1 MKICTSSRHT
11 ARHCHLVTTA
21 STSLTAVTAA
31 TSTCYIFI
39 LPSRDILTFCGSCA
53 NTNNLAAAHWSCHV
67 VWSVAVSGVTQLPG
81 QVPSW
86 APGRF
91 WPSPSPP
98 GDEPGSSTGDHRQVS
113 PLNLSQC
120 PGSEQQQHFPK
131 LQQTPGRWSVWRWCA
146 ALGLGQSREQ
156 IKLSARRFMSQVPQQ
171 MYGLAVLNL
180 KLNSGSNWERE
191 GEDWTGTGKN
201 WAENLNTKQ
210 LAVSEWHKKTSN
222 LNWFNWSTGG
232 GDRTV
237 GLVIL
242 PFNFTLD

>member
-1 MKICTSSRHT
+1 MPNAGEDAEHKMKMCTSSRHT

-39 LPSRDILTFCGSCA
+39 LPSRDILAFCGSCV
-53 NTNNLAAAHWSCHV
+53 NINNFAAAHCSCHG

-91 WPSPSPP
+91 WPSHHPRPVMSQGPALVTTARCPHSTCPSVPAP
-98 GDEPGSSTGDHRQVS
+98 NNNNTFQTFNKPQVTG
-113 PLNLSQC
+113 QC
-120 PGSEQQQHFPK
+120 GGGVPH
-131 LQQTPGRWSVWRWCA
+131 WVW
-146 ALGLGQSREQ
+146 GREQ

-180 KLNSGSNWERE
+180 NWIRAQIERE
-191 GEDWTGTGKN
+191 WARTGLGPAKTGQKIWTWN
-201 WAENLNTKQ
+201 N
-210 LAVSEWHKKTSN
+210 
-222 LNWFNWSTGG
+222 
-232 GDRTV
+232 
-237 GLVIL
+237 
-242 PFNFTLD
+242 